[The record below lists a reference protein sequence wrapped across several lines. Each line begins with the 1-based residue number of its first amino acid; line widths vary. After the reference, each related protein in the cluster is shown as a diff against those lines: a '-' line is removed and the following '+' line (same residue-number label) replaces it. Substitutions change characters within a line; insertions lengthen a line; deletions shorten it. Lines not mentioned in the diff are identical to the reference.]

1 MKRIGVLGGTFDPI
15 HIGHLIA
22 ASEAHAQLELDKV
35 LFIPAGLPWQKS
47 NQIISAPEN
56 RVEMVRIAISGD
68 DRFELSEIE
77 INRTGPSYAIET
89 FEQLH
94 DAEPETEFIWILGAD
109 AASKIETWHRWQ
121 DFLVTV
127 PIAVVNRLGVTANSL
142 PSNFRSIS
150 IPDVDVSATLLRER
164 YQSGGTTKYLIP
176 DAVDTYIRANKL
188 YLETES

>member
-47 NQIISAPEN
+47 NQIISAPEH

-164 YQSGGTTKYLIP
+164 YESGGTTKYLIP